1 MITDTGLVIGLLSG
15 NPTAKCNVLLT
26 GQFAELYATV
36 SLNLSYRVS
45 MEILMGIRGLVFC

>member
-45 MEILMGIRGLVFC
+45 MEILMGITGLVFC